1 MKKTVRRFI
10 GLLVILISLQQWVLG
25 QPSRRERVEAERI
38 AFITKRMELT
48 PKQAQ
53 GFWPIHTQY
62 EKEQRLIRQ
71 KYRTQIPIATMSEVD
86 AEQAI
91 EKRIRMEEEL
101 LALKKNFY
109 TRFKTVISARQILLF
124 QKSNADFK
132 QYLLE
137 EIRRRRNGRRGG

>member
-137 EIRRRRNGRRGG
+137 EIRRRRNNRRGG

>member
-10 GLLVILISLQQWVLG
+10 WLLVVFISLQQWVLG

-71 KYRTQIPIATMSEVD
+71 KYRTQMPIAKMSEVD
-86 AEQAI
+86 AEQVI
-91 EKRIRMEEEL
+91 EKRLRMEEEL
-101 LALKKNFY
+101 LALRKNFF

-137 EIRRRRNGRRGG
+137 EIRRRRSNRRGG

>member
-1 MKKTVRRFI
+1 
-10 GLLVILISLQQWVLG
+10 
-25 QPSRRERVEAERI
+25 
-38 AFITKRMELT
+38 MELT
-48 PKQAQ
+48 PRQAQ

-62 EKEQRLIRQ
+62 EKEQRLIQQ

-91 EKRIRMEEEL
+91 EKRLRMEEEL
-101 LALKKNFY
+101 LALRKNFF

-137 EIRRRRNGRRGG
+137 EIRRRRSNRRGG

>member
-10 GLLVILISLQQWVLG
+10 WLLVLFISLQQWVLG

-62 EKEQRLIRQ
+62 EKEGRLIRQ
-71 KYRTQIPIATMSEVD
+71 KYRTKVPILTMSELD
-86 AEQAI
+86 AEQTL
-91 EKRIRMEEEL
+91 EKRLRMEEEL

-137 EIRRRRNGRRGG
+137 EIRRRRNRRGG